1 MFTGPGQPPRSRVVF
16 GGVYDSNCAVHGL
29 CGPSLCWLAGDHHL
43 VLPAGG
49 DGGSLC
55 PGGEAPVSALATLG
69 DFTFLAG
76 EPREELVRFL
86 PPSRRP
92 DYHILVPQNEGWAR
106 CIAGV
111 YPQAR
116 RVTRYAT
123 EKTGMLF
130 DRTRLARLA
139 ARLSPSDQLCP
150 VNTTLYQRC
159 LASPW
164 SRDLVAQFPTPA
176 VFARRGLGMAVLR
189 RGDWWPGLPPIP
201 GIGGASRWRWTP
213 TLPAGARDWPR
224 LPQRRSSWPAWTGAL
239 PQLGCPHQAVPGP
252 GGKIRLPIQPCLS
265 GL

>member
-1 MFTGPGQPPRSRVVF
+1 MIQIVRSMASVAPLF
-16 GGVYDSNCAVHGL
+16 AGWQETIIWSCLQGEMGEVYAPV
-29 CGPSLCWLAGDHHL
+29 
-43 VLPAGG
+43 
-49 DGGSLC
+49 
-55 PGGEAPVSALATLG
+55 GEAPVSALATLG

-189 RGDWWPGLPPIP
+189 RGRLV
-201 GIGGASRWRWTP
+201 
-213 TLPAGARDWPR
+213 AGAASYSRYRGGIEVEVDTA
-224 LPQRRSSWPAWTGAL
+224 PAHRGYGYATLAAAKL
-239 PQLGCPHQAVPGP
+239 ILTAHQQ
-252 GGKIRLPIQPCLS
+252 GKIATWDAANETSAHIAQKLGYRVTCAYQVFTTA
-265 GL
+265 

>member
-1 MFTGPGQPPRSRVVF
+1 MIQIVRSMASVAPLF
-16 GGVYDSNCAVHGL
+16 AGWQETIIWSCLQGEMGEVYAPV
-29 CGPSLCWLAGDHHL
+29 
-43 VLPAGG
+43 
-49 DGGSLC
+49 
-55 PGGEAPVSALATLG
+55 GEAPVSALATLG

-189 RGDWWPGLPPIP
+189 RGRLVAGAASYSRYRGGGGHPPCLPGPGIGHGCLSGAPPGLPGP
-201 GIGGASRWRWTP
+201 
-213 TLPAGARDWPR
+213 
-224 LPQRRSSWPAWTGAL
+224 GAL

>member
-1 MFTGPGQPPRSRVVF
+1 MIQIVRSMASVAPLF
-16 GGVYDSNCAVHGL
+16 AGWQETIIWSCLQGEMGEVYAPV
-29 CGPSLCWLAGDHHL
+29 
-43 VLPAGG
+43 
-49 DGGSLC
+49 
-55 PGGEAPVSALATLG
+55 GEAPVSALATLG

-189 RGDWWPGLPPIP
+189 RGRLVAGAATYSRYRG
-201 GIGGASRWRWTP
+201 GIEVEVDTHP
-213 TLPAGARDWPR
+213 ARDWPR
-224 LPQRRSSWPAWTGAL
+224 LPQRRSSWPAWTGGST
-239 PQLGCPHQAVPGP
+239 PVGMPTPGSP
-252 GGKIRLPIQPCLS
+252 WPWRKN
-265 GL
+265 

>member
-1 MFTGPGQPPRSRVVF
+1 MIQIVRSMASVAPLF
-16 GGVYDSNCAVHGL
+16 AGWQETIIWSCLQGEMGEVYAPV
-29 CGPSLCWLAGDHHL
+29 
-43 VLPAGG
+43 
-49 DGGSLC
+49 
-55 PGGEAPVSALATLG
+55 GEAPVSALATLG

-86 PPSRRP
+86 PPNRRP

-150 VNTTLYQRC
+150 VNATLYQRC

-189 RGDWWPGLPPIP
+189 RGRLV
-201 GIGGASRWRWTP
+201 
-213 TLPAGARDWPR
+213 AGAASYSRYRGGIEVEVDTHPACR
-224 LPQRRSSWPAWTGAL
+224 GQGLATAASAALLLACLDRGLYPSWDAHTRQSLALAEKLGYRYSHAYPA
-239 PQLGCPHQAVPGP
+239 
-252 GGKIRLPIQPCLS
+252 
-265 GL
+265 

>member
-1 MFTGPGQPPRSRVVF
+1 MIQIVRSMASVAPLCA
-16 GGVYDSNCAVHGL
+16 GWQETIIWACLQGEMGEVYAPV
-29 CGPSLCWLAGDHHL
+29 
-43 VLPAGG
+43 
-49 DGGSLC
+49 
-55 PGGEAPVSALATLG
+55 GEAPVSALATLG

-86 PPSRRP
+86 PSNRRP

-150 VNTTLYQRC
+150 VNATLYQRC

-164 SRDLVAQFPTPA
+164 SRDLVAQFPTSA

-189 RGDWWPGLPPIP
+189 RGRLV
-201 GIGGASRWRWTP
+201 
-213 TLPAGARDWPR
+213 AGAA
-224 LPQRRSSWPAWTGAL
+224 S
-239 PQLGCPHQAVPGP
+239 
-252 GGKIRLPIQPCLS
+252 
-265 GL
+265 

>member
-1 MFTGPGQPPRSRVVF
+1 MIQIVRSMASVAPLF
-16 GGVYDSNCAVHGL
+16 AGWQETIIWSCLQGEMGEVYAPV
-29 CGPSLCWLAGDHHL
+29 
-43 VLPAGG
+43 
-49 DGGSLC
+49 
-55 PGGEAPVSALATLG
+55 GEA
-69 DFTFLAG
+69 
-76 EPREELVRFL
+76 REELVRFL
-86 PPSRRP
+86 PPNRRP

-176 VFARRGLGMAVLR
+176 
-189 RGDWWPGLPPIP
+189 PPIP

-213 TLPAGARDWPR
+213 TLPARARDWPR
-224 LPQRRSSWPAWTGAL
+224 LPQRRSYWPAWTGGST
-239 PQLGCPHQAVPGP
+239 PVGMPTPGSP
-252 GGKIRLPIQPCLS
+252 WPWRKN
-265 GL
+265 